1 MEQIQT
7 PRYYDYLEKYDFIVG
22 CIADLHLNGTPLI
35 LYGEEVKAEEY
46 FRMIVEPLQYV
57 SVIVLQGDII
67 DRTATTNFTGAK
79 KQLHL
84 FFEILD
90 EFNLLAKT
98 VIILGNHDYDA
109 RYFLW
114 RKPLL
119 IRPYVRMSLYPY
131 QDVII
136 HHGDNF
142 GLESLMRKRGLMD
155 SDIQKWRENLTR
167 PVGGKLVRPHD
178 VIIVGHIHRGYCNR
192 KEYTLAVPS
201 VRKILESASNR
212 HLGYLGMFCF
222 CANDDP
228 WDWNIAIES
237 PLA

>member
-1 MEQIQT
+1 MKQFFET
-7 PRYYDYLEKYDFIVG
+7 RYYEYLEKYDFIIG
-22 CIADLHLNGTPLI
+22 SIADLHLNGTPLI
-35 LYGEEVKAEEY
+35 LYGEEVEPEKY
-46 FRMIVEPLQYV
+46 FRMIVEPLQDV

-67 DRTATTNFTGAK
+67 DRIGTSDFTESK
-79 KQLHL
+79 KQLHIL
-84 FFEILD
+84 FEILD
-90 EFNLLAKT
+90 EFNLIAKT

-119 IRPYVRMSLYPY
+119 IRPYVRMSLYPF

-136 HHGDNF
+136 HHGDNL
-142 GLESLMRKRGLMD
+142 GLESLMRKRVLLD

-167 PVGGKLVRPHD
+167 PIGGKLVRPHD

-201 VRKILESASNR
+201 VRKILESASYK
-212 HLGYLGMFCF
+212 HLGYIGMFLF
-222 CANDDP
+222 STIDVL